1 MQRKIG
7 ETGTGQADALPGK
20 KFKVAVRS
28 HMHHDIRPET
38 VLKPAVGRYIM
49 MWRRHGGI
57 MQYFADLP
65 VTPGAGAS
73 ALGLDANHGIAP
85 TDAGNEDIPVEHH
98 CGGDT
103 VHRFP
108 RRIAPCLRNLLPD
121 IFRVGIEPSPIG
133 CEIHM
138 GEYPALGL
146 NFLHRRPT
154 EFGNRLALHDGFD
167 ERRTGLGDIHGISG
181 LPHGPED
188 TAHRLQR
195 IQLGGS
201 AYGCLHGRAGITVQK
216 KGDPA
221 FRHGLISETQ
231 PAGDAGGETLHP
243 FGMGRTALDFGSAH
257 AGLGQGA
264 ATEEK
269 RLNGSFKFGH
279 GDGPRHFAVQTLR
292 IGFPFLKCF

>member
-1 MQRKIG
+1 
-7 ETGTGQADALPGK
+7 
-20 KFKVAVRS
+20 
-28 HMHHDIRPET
+28 
-38 VLKPAVGRYIM
+38 
-49 MWRRHGGI
+49 
-57 MQYFADLP
+57 
-65 VTPGAGAS
+65 
-73 ALGLDANHGIAP
+73 
-85 TDAGNEDIPVEHH
+85 
-98 CGGDT
+98 
-103 VHRFP
+103 
-108 RRIAPCLRNLLPD
+108 
-121 IFRVGIEPSPIG
+121 
-133 CEIHM
+133 M

-154 EFGNRLALHDGFD
+154 EFGNSLALHDGFD

-216 KGDPA
+216 KGYPA

-231 PAGDAGGETLHP
+231 PAGDAGGERSTRSGWGVRRSISVP
-243 FGMGRTALDFGSAH
+243 PTPAWDKVPPPRK
-257 AGLGQGA
+257 
-264 ATEEK
+264 K

-279 GDGPRHFAVQTLR
+279 GDGPRHFAVNKTLR